1 MSQDNHENTKKK
13 ISYFYFSQTLKPKTQ
28 RDRNT
33 LPRAQNGTRVKKLVR
48 PHIRATG
55 FTCAAEDTGATPSRS
70 VSHNNAKP
78 SSMPANKHCTH
89 KHRRALWQ
97 GEERVCFFSGMGPPC
112 IHATTWRDGWRWAE
126 SHRGAESRSVLSESE
141 PEGETLNKQTL
152 QGERKKKGICHSQR
166 QERRCIGDKRP
177 DWQYAQTQATQGS
190 FFYLLSSVIF
200 PPPTPFFFSKSLPE
214 TWQLDFGHLLCTAV
228 SGGAWQRS
236 GHGGAKTHWEKG
248 CVPY

>member
-1 MSQDNHENTKKK
+1 MKYVILNIYIYISRQSWEYKKIY

-33 LPRAQNGTRVKKLVR
+33 FPRAQDGTRVKKLVR

-97 GEERVCFFSGMGPPC
+97 GEERVSSFQGWAPLHTRNHLTRRLKMSWITQRSRKQVSALRVGARG
-112 IHATTWRDGWRWAE
+112 RD
-126 SHRGAESRSVLSESE
+126 V
-141 PEGETLNKQTL
+141 KQTNIPRWE
-152 QGERKKKGICHSQR
+152 GKKKGICHSQR
-166 QERRCIGDKRP
+166 QEKRCIVDKRP
-177 DWQYAQTQATQGS
+177 DWQYAQTQAAQGCC
-190 FFYLLSSVIF
+190 FFTF
-200 PPPTPFFFSKSLPE
+200 
-214 TWQLDFGHLLCTAV
+214 
-228 SGGAWQRS
+228 
-236 GHGGAKTHWEKG
+236 
-248 CVPY
+248 